1 MGEAAV
7 SGGGADLRPWFCLQD
22 VNRGRSDGE
31 EVFSGGKKP
40 FRNTSV
46 EG

>member
-7 SGGGADLRPWFCLQD
+7 SGGGADLSAWFCLQD
-22 VNRGRSDGE
+22 VNRGRSDRE
-31 EVFSGGKKP
+31 EVFSGRKKP
-40 FRNTSV
+40 FRNTRV